1 MSQRTSAAG
10 DLNWLLEDLVQRVAD
25 VRHAVLL
32 SADGL
37 LVASSADIGRA
48 DAEHLSAV
56 ASGFHSLARGA
67 GRHFDGGSVRQTVVE
82 LDTGFLFVTAA
93 GNGANLAVVAF
104 SSCDVGLV
112 AFEMNLL
119 IQRVGQSLSTVSRS
133 PLHQPP
139 APQVDPMFRQG
150 RA

>member
-1 MSQRTSAAG
+1 MTQRTSAAG
-10 DLNWLLEDLVQRVAD
+10 DLNWLLEDLVKRVAD
-25 VRHAVLL
+25 IRHAVLL

-37 LVASSADIGRA
+37 LIASSAGLDRA

-82 LDTGFLFVTAA
+82 MDSWFFFVTAA
-93 GNGANLAVVAF
+93 GYGANLAVMAA

-119 IQRVGQSLSTVSRS
+119 IQRVGQSLATVSRS
-133 PLHQPP
+133 PLHQVP
-139 APQVDPMFRQG
+139 APSADPLFQHQN
-150 RA
+150 